1 MVRTPMGD
9 RPMRSMTWITT
20 LTSTGA
26 LAAAAMLGG
35 CSREAKPAH
44 AEPAAPPP
52 VNAAAPAPASVDQP
66 AAPVATA
73 EPSSAPLTRDP
84 HDYGQTQPVRPDAN
98 PGAASVAEALAT
110 KTHPERLSPLIAPK
124 PFDLVAY
131 QRDPAAYLN
140 LVEPGRVFQV
150 AQPAADVQRIQAH
163 GPVQARIPQ
172 GGSVPLQ
179 VQAPAGMPVTF
190 TSFDLGRFAENQLT
204 SITVAADER
213 GLAHATL
220 VGAPGTTGEVN
231 ILAACPVTSGQ
242 ITFRITVQQASNP

>member
-1 MVRTPMGD
+1 
-9 RPMRSMTWITT
+9 MRSMTWTHT
-20 LTSTGA
+20 FTWSGA
-26 LAAAAMLGG
+26 LVAFAVLGG
-35 CSREAKPAH
+35 CSHEARPTH
-44 AEPAAPPP
+44 AEAAAAQPAS
-52 VNAAAPAPASVDQP
+52 AAAPTSVHQP
-66 AAPVATA
+66 EATAATA
-73 EPSSAPLTRDP
+73 EPSPAPLTRDP
-84 HDYGQTQPVRPDAN
+84 HDYGQTAPVRPDAN

-124 PFDLVAY
+124 PFDLAAY